1 LPSSWE
7 IKRELVLKILGLLSR
22 KKPMRT
28 TTTSRVKMLFV
39 PLQLSLR
46 KAKSLHYLLLSL
58 SFYCQG
64 DFPRRDFKKLQ
75 PSKLH
80 TAREVGEKPHSLVNL
95 KAAPFADLICV

>member
-1 LPSSWE
+1 
-7 IKRELVLKILGLLSR
+7 
-22 KKPMRT
+22 MRT

-58 SFYCQG
+58 SLYCQG
-64 DFPRRDFKKLQ
+64 DFPRRDLKKLQ

-80 TAREVGEKPHSLVNL
+80 TAREVGEKPHSLVNV